1 MGHSERKGENLYK
14 NVPFAKDQQ
23 IFESGVKYFK

>member
-1 MGHSERKGENLYK
+1 MGHCERKGENLYK
-14 NVPFAKDQQ
+14 NVPFNKDMQ